1 MQDPHE
7 NDRKQNQYWKVD
19 IDPNAHLHDQ
29 EFESLTGR
37 YYVVGIQIISRVF
50 KFHNRTACP
59 GDKFASPID
68 GNWIY
73 HNHHERR
80 AQHHWAV
87 EVKAV
92 DQALKTLSKKPN
104 YRVLTNEFT
113 DFKVYVGNVDHGVHM
128 DVTRSL
134 MAIFTAFER
143 QFDAINTT
151 TRIGGGVRGE
161 PAPVASRPKL
171 GYKYISDDLTE
182 IQQEAG
188 EGCKPMSS
196 VNMSYLKLQGLESGY
211 DIRSFLRIYLKGDL
225 SRVQLQKFLD
235 NELITHKN
243 TVLDVSRMWDDKLI
257 AYNPEYVSNYCM
269 KKPTVA
275 FRSHAGTLDSTEQIA
290 WMDLCGVLTEYCYL
304 FNLRAVHNWTRR
316 RWTKPHNTY
325 AILNILEHLDGKN
338 NDTYAHYERVMTP
351 INNPEPTLDQAH
363 ISCIFASFR
372 TSTRTTLSRHSVL
385 ETDASTK
392 TTGTSEKHTKISTYS
407 SVPTTA
413 FTESLVSTSTVQLI
427 ESTPP
432 PVHIIVTDPPVHVTV
447 APAKARPTC
456 CRYPSG
462 GYPYID
468 SKVDTTCLDP
478 LFVSLSPLHVQRYV
492 TRTAMELYNTFEK
505 QDSIQGDTIHRR
517 LSLDTSR
524 ISRLLCLLIAPA
536 PPVCCR
542 GSGVGTAEYST

>member
-1 MQDPHE
+1 MTPNPRFHRTQTSTQASNEAAKTEKPLESPPRELKTLTLGCKIGFILVYPRYHIANSDIEGTAKNIVRNALASNTFTGNDCADCKGTHEYKLPVSMQDPHE
-7 NDRKQNQYWKVD
+7 DDKKQNQYWKVD
-19 IDPNAHLHDQ
+19 IDPNAHLHDE

-68 GNWIY
+68 GNYIY

-113 DFKVYVGNVDHGVHM
+113 DFKVHVGNVDHGVHM
-128 DVTRSL
+128 DVARSL
-134 MAIFTAFER
+134 LAIFTAFER

-171 GYKYISDDLTE
+171 GYKYISDDFTE

-196 VNMSYLKLQGLESGY
+196 VNMSYLKLQGIGSGY
-211 DIRSFLRIYLKGDL
+211 DIRNFLRIYLKGDL

-243 TVLDVSRMWDDKLI
+243 TVLDVSRVWDDKLI
-257 AYNPEYVSNYCM
+257 AYNPEYVRKYCM

-275 FRSHAGTLDSTEQIA
+275 FRSHAGTLDSNEQIA

-316 RWTKPHNTY
+316 RWTKPHNQYT
-325 AILNILEHLDGKN
+325 ILSILEHLDGEN

-351 INNPEPTLDQAH
+351 IKNPEPTLDQAH
-363 ISCIFASFR
+363 ISCIFAEWEAEKLHSDPLK
-372 TSTRTTLSRHSVL
+372 STLVPRAVL
-385 ETDASTK
+385 RNNLYHKMAENVRDKVKHKFDMGLYGKFPMDTVIPFIEDHYGKKVSLK
-392 TTGTSEKHTKISTYS
+392 GGWQDLVLHTK
-407 SVPTTA
+407 
-413 FTESLVSTSTVQLI
+413 
-427 ESTPP
+427 
-432 PVHIIVTDPPVHVTV
+432 
-447 APAKARPTC
+447 
-456 CRYPSG
+456 
-462 GYPYID
+462 
-468 SKVDTTCLDP
+468 
-478 LFVSLSPLHVQRYV
+478 
-492 TRTAMELYNTFEK
+492 
-505 QDSIQGDTIHRR
+505 
-517 LSLDTSR
+517 
-524 ISRLLCLLIAPA
+524 
-536 PPVCCR
+536 
-542 GSGVGTAEYST
+542 